1 MQDMKAISSRATNI
15 YLSEE
20 DLWHSWLTVLIYL
33 PLFVMSNNSILQCPI
48 YFAHPPPLL
57 TNLKHGVLHQLSF
70 SEVTKRIDFYYYL
83 VAVQTKKGLLPRL
96 LNKIPVMMTP
106 ATRPLNLMRNLQ
118 TRLLVNPWVPLLK
131 MKPAAPLKKTFVAV
145 AQKKKGDSSESDSD
159 DDSDEEVPPKSKAP
173 AATSKRKILVKD
185 ASKTQPAKRA
195 ASKMKDEPSDDS
207 DTNDEEEPPQ
217 KKQKEALS
225 ATKKESSSEDE
236 DDSSEESSDDEP
248 TKFEEKKAPK
258 VSKTLDLRMDLLKT
272 RVIKT
277 VKSLLILQRRLQCT
291 PLKSKPLPKKYAHPK
306 TPTGF
311 QSESTEVNTLFMGNV
326 LWNTEFDD
334 VKEFFEDVG
343 EVVDVRFPTHDDGN
357 RKGFC
362 YVEFVSAEA
371 AAEFVSAE
379 AAAKA
384 YKEKQSKELH
394 GREVRHDFAKGRS
407 TQNPRNGNDGSFQKA
422 ARGNKNSIFIRGFD
436 KNLSEDE

>member
-1 MQDMKAISSRATNI
+1 MRIVLKMSRMMT
-15 YLSEE
+15 
-20 DLWHSWLTVLIYL
+20 
-33 PLFVMSNNSILQCPI
+33 
-48 YFAHPPPLL
+48 
-57 TNLKHGVLHQLSF
+57 
-70 SEVTKRIDFYYYL
+70 
-83 VAVQTKKGLLPRL
+83 
-96 LNKIPVMMTP
+96 VMM
-106 ATRPLNLMRNLQ
+106 NLQ

-436 KNLSEDE
+436 KNLSEDEIQSSLEQHFSDCGEMTRVSIPTDHESGAIKG